1 MAVPLK
7 RYGDS
12 LLAYL
17 RPQGVKV
24 LALAVLLLGNVGLQ
38 LVNPQILRYF
48 IDAARAG
55 STLHHLLMVAVL
67 YLGVAVLSYVMTIGE
82 TYLGEDV
89 GWTATNAL
97 RTDLAPTSCGWICRS
112 TTRARP
118 VS

>member
-1 MAVPLK
+1 MAVTLE
-7 RYGDS
+7 RYGDL

-38 LVNPQILRYF
+38 LVNPQILRSF

-55 STLHHLLMVAVL
+55 STLHHLLAVGLL
-67 YLGVAVLSYVMTIGE
+67 YLAVAALSYVVTIGE

-89 GWTATNAL
+89 GWSATNAL
-97 RTDLAPTSCGWICRS
+97 RADLALHLLRLDMS
-112 TTRARP
+112 
-118 VS
+118 